1 MILHLEPCKKILL
14 ALLFCAAMPILL
26 PAQTTSPK
34 SSKSTKP
41 TKSTKV
47 QYGTA
52 SFYSDKFNGRKTAN
66 GEIYNSKKL
75 TAAHNTLPL
84 GTWIKVTNL
93 SNKKSVVVEVNDR
106 LHPKNPRLVDLSR
119 AAAQKL
125 GYISKGLTKV
135 RVDVLGKNPP
145 TAAVK

>member
-1 MILHLEPCKKILL
+1 MYWNSTPLPLKKILVTLLLCVAIPTLL
-14 ALLFCAAMPILL
+14 A
-26 PAQTTSPK
+26 AQHKKSGKKATTP
-34 SSKSTKP
+34 
-41 TKSTKV
+41 

-66 GEIYNSKKL
+66 GEIYDSKRM

-93 SNKKSVVVEVNDR
+93 SNKKSVVVKVNDR

-119 AAAQKL
+119 AAAKQL
-125 GYISKGLTKV
+125 GYISKGITKV
-135 RVDVLGKNPP
+135 KVDVLGKNPP
-145 TAAVK
+145 TATAAAKKG